1 MAEIYVRGRTYWCH
15 GVDRSGK
22 RWYRT
27 TKVREPNKA
36 AARQVA
42 RQIEME
48 IASGADHAQ
57 NASKSDRLTLEA
69 AVILMIEAAERT
81 ERSTHTIKF
90 LETKSRH
97 LMRVLGATKRCSEI
111 TLTDT
116 TAYMDQRV
124 REHASRHTA
133 LLELRTLVQAL
144 RRAAKVGKFVPKVD
158 PLHLRPDELRG
169 AYVPRERWLPT
180 EELTM
185 LLAELAP
192 DRQDYV
198 TVMAWCGLRLSEL
211 HGVLAGD
218 VDLKGNELR
227 LRGTK
232 TKGSRRRIPL
242 APAARETLERR
253 AKDKKASHV
262 LFPEWGN
269 VQRDLDAACLRIE
282 AKLNPG
288 WERPQGRAGHATSE
302 RATDD
307 VLPTKR
313 DVKGRPP
320 SKKNRVR
327 PPVPFDTVSPNDL
340 RRTFASWL
348 ANAGVP
354 QQQARELMGHAST
367 AMLDKVY
374 ARLAPQT
381 LHTAIA
387 MIAPQPVPKKR
398 APTPTKGKP
407 RAEGLSRTV

>member
-1 MAEIYVRGRTYWCH
+1 MAELYLRGRTWWCH
-15 GVDRSGK
+15 GVDRSGA

-27 TKVREPNKA
+27 TKIREPNKS

-48 IASGADHAQ
+48 IASGADSAT
-57 NASKSDRLTLEA
+57 NAAKSDRLALDDA
-69 AVILMIEAAERT
+69 CVLMLEAAERSQ
-81 ERSTHTIKF
+81 RSPHTLKF

-97 LMRVLGATKRCSEI
+97 LLRVLGASKRCSDI

-116 TAYMDQRV
+116 TKYTDTRIS
-124 REHASRHTA
+124 EGASRHTA
-133 LLELRTLVQAL
+133 LLEIRTLVQAL
-144 RRAAKVGKFVPKVD
+144 RRAAKMGKFVPRVD
-158 PLHLRPDELRG
+158 PLHLKPDELQG
-169 AYVPRERWLPT
+169 AYVPRERWLPQP
-180 EELTM
+180 ELDT

-198 TVMAWCGLRLSEL
+198 LVMAWCGLRLSEL
-211 HGVLAGD
+211 LGLKAGD
-218 VDLKGNELR
+218 VDLKGNELV

-232 TKGSRRRIPL
+232 TKGARRRIPL
-242 APAARETLERR
+242 APVARQTLKKRVDGVPAARGI
-253 AKDKKASHV
+253 
-262 LFPEWGN
+262 FPPWGN

-282 AKLNPG
+282 ARLNPG
-288 WERPQGRAGHATSE
+288 WSRPPGRAAKLQPKKRGAAKDSG
-302 RATDD
+302 A
-307 VLPTKR
+307 VAPKR

-320 SKKNRVR
+320 AKRDRAR
-327 PPVPFDTVSPNDL
+327 PPVRFDTVTPNDL

-387 MIAPQPVPKKR
+387 ML
-398 APTPTKGKP
+398 PTSLAGD
-407 RAEGLSRTV
+407 L